1 MDIFGKGDGYR
12 WMDAYILAWIVE
24 LATDSFCGKY
34 LDFKNDPQGKTSAQM
49 NHAARSGC
57 RNFAEGCERLMTST
71 SSGLDLLNV
80 AKGSLGELRD
90 DYIKWLLRA
99 RQLPWDDASDEART
113 VQRLDLE
120 PPPGAVAKG
129 ATGTAGAAAQGGAG
143 ISACAGGTAGAAA
156 AAGGTGSAGS
166 PGSTGGAG
174 ASSRRLPPYSTRR
187 FCEHLLAQYDR
198 FAPWLEHSDSFVRAN
213 ALVILCIRAGKMQ
226 GAYIRRL
233 GEEFKTEGGFKEKMS
248 EARREQRAQQEP
260 ADADAPPCPACGEAM
275 RLMHR
280 KRDNSPFWSC
290 RNYPACR
297 GTLPVEK

>member
-24 LATDSFCGKY
+24 LATDSFCGQY

-71 SSGLDLLNV
+71 ASGLDLLNV

-99 RQLPWDDASDEART
+99 RQLPWDDASTEARS

-120 PPPGAVAKG
+120 PPPGAAAPGG
-129 ATGTAGAAAQGGAG
+129 AADTAGTAGGAVRH
-143 ISACAGGTAGAAA
+143 A
-156 AAGGTGSAGS
+156 
-166 PGSTGGAG
+166 
-174 ASSRRLPPYSTRR
+174 PYSTRR
-187 FCEHLLAQYDR
+187 FCEHLLAQYAR
-198 FAPWLEHSDSFVRAN
+198 FAPWLEHDDSFVRAN

-226 GAYIRRL
+226 GSYIRRL
-233 GEEFKTEGGFKEKMS
+233 GEEFKQEGGFKERMS
-248 EARREQRAQQEP
+248 EARREQRGQQQQP
-260 ADADAPPCPACGEAM
+260 TDADAPPCPDCGEAM
-275 RLMHR
+275 RIMHR